1 MLNTE
6 GLVVL
11 SLVHEIAKES
21 ANGAIPFSKVRNSNE
36 LHSKIVYDDRK
47 PKKNMDGTYYPVV
60 CGACVDEY
68 NHFIIATYD
77 DMLAELSASV
87 KYYDTGHPDNNFVS
101 FRVKGD
107 SGKNVDFVIQKG
119 DYQLSS
125 FNISDSK

>member
-47 PKKNMDGTYYPVV
+47 PKKTWTALTILLSLAPVLTNTTTLLLLPMMT
-60 CGACVDEY
+60 CSR
-68 NHFIIATYD
+68 NFP
-77 DMLAELSASV
+77 LLLSTMTQGIPITILSV
-87 KYYDTGHPDNNFVS
+87 FG
-101 FRVKGD
+101 
-107 SGKNVDFVIQKG
+107 
-119 DYQLSS
+119 
-125 FNISDSK
+125 